1 MSKINSYKKAGVNIN
16 TGNLFI
22 KKIKQVVLS
31 THIKGTIKNF
41 GLFGGF
47 FDISKLNY
55 KKIVFN
61 KTDLLSLIISSNV

>member
-55 KKIVFN
+55 K
-61 KTDLLSLIISSNV
+61 